1 MYSEPA
7 VMIEVILEPARN
19 LWRGQRWLCI

>member
-7 VMIEVILEPARN
+7 LVIEVILEAARN
-19 LWRGQRWLCI
+19 LWRGQRWLFL